1 MGVRLDLGFV
11 KAVLTA
17 NYPPA
22 GVAGFY
28 VALEDERFPA
38 RFNFPG
44 ALSCFNTFRAAG
56 RAHPVNSHV
65 ECVRTIK
72 KMDHRKHVGRQEKV
86 SGCQRRLA
94 PALTV
99 PAHSPNFDINI
110 QINVDK
116 VHQHRRP

>member
-1 MGVRLDLGFV
+1 MPVLKNRRHTPPTHTDPVTSLPIRPTNLHVGVRLDLGFV

-28 VALEDERFPA
+28 VALEDKRFPA

-44 ALSCFNTFRAAG
+44 ALSCFNTFRAAS

-72 KMDHRKHVGRQEKV
+72 KWTTENTWGGRRKSVGA
-86 SGCQRRLA
+86 SGG
-94 PALTV
+94 
-99 PAHSPNFDINI
+99 
-110 QINVDK
+110 
-116 VHQHRRP
+116 